1 MGGVVTA
8 SRETQL
14 GTQGRIVF
22 DHSLYRRP
30 SRRPALVVA
39 LCVVLVLAVVA
50 VTLVWR
56 RLDSERNPDH
66 YRYAGPL
73 LPLQLLSERPDSLR
87 AARELAFDLRTG
99 QATAAVSDRYGL
111 AVEERSRLR
120 FAYPWNSPLVDL
132 IESVPQATLSERNLG
147 AQILPGSRTSSET
160 AEDQRTH
167 VTPVDW
173 EDYVSRLA
181 ADRPLLERVGA
192 AERLDI
198 NAVAEALLPEAAEL
212 RIHCYQFDYS
222 PSGNLRSF
230 QGNLKPETTA
240 VIVFGAEEV
249 RYNAAQERLTV
260 ATRRRGAGFVRIYCV
275 GLKVK
280 NARLS
285 EMDAANETRVRNS
298 RLRESEIPFGEWR
311 LPLAELLAETER
323 RETDRLLALTQRAEE
338 SREASLS
345 AAETTATESGTLFA
359 AGDAARRETTAE
371 TSATKTEPVP
381 TWEDALE
388 PDTELE
394 AAWLGRLRDSQLLA
408 NDAWLRL
415 ASQRF
420 LHEAVVS
427 WLQHH
432 GPEDEATAATSTGR
446 TRRDR
451 TAEAGSESADT
462 GTREDSEAAAESV
475 VDGSGAATDEE
486 REAGGAA
493 EAGGD
498 AEAETDSALETADLS
513 DTVTAQPET
522 TAPTTTRRSSTDAEK
537 PDTRFGLTAVERRG
551 NGDVR
556 LIRLPDSLTANAL
569 LDSVLLDTRLNYL
582 CFDVTL
588 PASEEASQL
597 DIRYLT
603 RLSQNVG
610 TDRRQE
616 QRAIFQREEREV
628 AERGLARRL
637 DRIDFVPVA
646 GSSLALTGFTGRLT
660 LPSNMVV
667 DQNNVRLVEGSVNQR
682 FMVPGGPQCCRID
695 LLSLTQAAT
704 GGTLTTETDSA
715 IETLPRGNEEPL
727 RQGNSQ
733 ESLPRSYDEEPS
745 PREGGK
751 E

>member
-1 MGGVVTA
+1 MGGVVAT
-8 SRETQL
+8 SRETL
-14 GTQGRIVF
+14 SGTQGRIVF

-39 LCVVLVLAVVA
+39 LCIVLVLAVVA

-56 RLDSERNPDH
+56 RLDSERNPAH

-87 AARELAFDLRTG
+87 AARELALDLRTDE
-99 QATAAVSDRYGL
+99 ATAAVSDRYGL

-120 FAYPWNSPLVDL
+120 FAYPWNAALVDL
-132 IESVPQATLSERNLG
+132 IESVPQATLSERNLS

-160 AEDQRTH
+160 AEDRRAH

-181 ADRPLLERVGA
+181 ADRPLLERLGA
-192 AERLDI
+192 AEQL
-198 NAVAEALLPEAAEL
+198 NTLTVAKALLPEAGEL
-212 RIHCYQFDYS
+212 IIHCYQFDYS

-230 QGNLKPETTA
+230 QGNLKPDTTA
-240 VIVFGAEEV
+240 VIVFGAEDV
-249 RYNAAQERLTV
+249 RYNATQERLTV

-275 GLKVK
+275 GLKIK

-298 RLRESEIPFGEWR
+298 RLRESEIPLVDWR
-311 LPLAELLAETER
+311 LPLAELLSETER
-323 RETDRLLALTQRAEE
+323 RETDRLLALTQQAEE

-345 AAETTATESGTLFA
+345 AAETTASESGTLFA
-359 AGDAARRETTAE
+359 AGDAAKRETTAR
-371 TSATKTEPVP
+371 TTATETEPAP
-381 TWEDALE
+381 TWKNALE
-388 PDTELE
+388 PDRELE
-394 AAWLGRLRDSQLLA
+394 AAWFERLRDSELLA

-420 LHEAVVS
+420 LHEAVMS
-427 WLQHH
+427 WLEHH
-432 GPEDEATAATSTGR
+432 GPEDEATAATSTTQ

-451 TAEAGSESADT
+451 ATAADASTSGDGADGTAEESESGEEESD
-462 GTREDSEAAAESV
+462 AAA
-475 VDGSGAATDEE
+475 DADQ
-486 REAGGAA
+486 EAGGGA
-493 EAGGD
+493 EAGGGD
-498 AEAETDSALETADLS
+498 ESGGGDDSETDSELETADQS
-513 DTVTAQPET
+513 DTGTAEPET
-522 TAPTTTRRSSTDAEK
+522 AATTTLRRSFADGEASDK
-537 PDTRFGLTAVERRG
+537 RFGFTAAERRG
-551 NGDVR
+551 SGDPS

-588 PASEEASQL
+588 RASEEASQL

-603 RLSQNVG
+603 RLSQNVA

-616 QRAIFQREEREV
+616 QRAIFQREEREA

-667 DQNNVRLVEGSVNQR
+667 DQNNVRLVEGSGNQR

-695 LLSLTQAAT
+695 LLSLTQAAVT
-704 GGTLTTETDSA
+704 RATLATETDSD
-715 IETLPRGNEEPL
+715 IQELPPT
-727 RQGNSQ
+727 
-733 ESLPRSYDEEPS
+733 D
-745 PREGGK
+745 
-751 E
+751 